1 MAQVIEFLD
10 LYKQLEDA
18 LEEKYEGVKRKYS
31 SVVMEFY
38 KSANSEKVRNELDIC
53 REIRNLLTHNANI
66 GGLPVVAP
74 SAPIIEKLKGIIDF
88 VKKPPLAMD
97 YAVKG
102 SGIMTASL
110 NQKVLRLM
118 SVMDKNG
125 FSHAPVMKNGVFH
138 GVFSAGTIFQY
149 ILYGGR
155 EITENTTVED
165 LSAHL
170 PINAH
175 KENYAFVAR
184 NSDFFEVREKF
195 DKPIAKNQRISVVFI
210 TENGKENERLLGMIV
225 PSDVLTD

>member
-1 MAQVIEFLD
+1 MPQVTEFLD

-18 LEEKYEGVKRKYS
+18 LEEKYVGAKRKYS

-38 KSANSEKVRNELDIC
+38 KSPKSESVRSDLDIC
-53 REIRNLLTHNANI
+53 REIRNLLTHNPNI
-66 GGLPVVAP
+66 GGMPVVKP
-74 SAPIIEKLKGIIDF
+74 SEPIIEKLKDIIEF

-110 NQKVLRLM
+110 TQKVLRLM

-125 FSHAPVMKNGVFH
+125 YSHTPVMKNGVFH

-149 ILYGGR
+149 ILYGGS
-155 EITENTTVED
+155 EITEKTTVED
-165 LSAHL
+165 LSEHL

-175 KENYAFVAR
+175 KEKYAFVPR
-184 NSDFFEVREKF
+184 NTDFFEVREKF
-195 DKPIAKNQRISVVFI
+195 EKPIAKNQRISVVFI